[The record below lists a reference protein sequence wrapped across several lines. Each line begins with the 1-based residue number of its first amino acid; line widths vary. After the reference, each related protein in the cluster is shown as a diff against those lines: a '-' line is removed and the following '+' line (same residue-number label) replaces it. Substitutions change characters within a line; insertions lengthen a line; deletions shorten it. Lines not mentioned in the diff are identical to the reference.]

1 MSLVLRASI
10 QDEIARARG
19 ITDRLMAQVLPE
31 ALYDRSIPERHR
43 LVFYLGHLDA
53 FDWNIVGRGV
63 LGLGPLSE
71 ELDSLF
77 AFGIDPPQGELPK
90 DKASDWPNPFVIR
103 RYVTQVRNNLDR
115 LMRQIPETPLRMILE
130 HRLMHAE
137 TLIYLI
143 HNLPYSRRLTR
154 MRGIE
159 SDGSSPPEQFLRI
172 PAGVATLGMAR
183 ESAFGWDNEFD
194 LNKQQVNEFAI
205 SKYKVTNAQYLAF
218 VNDGGSV
225 PQYWIGRNG
234 KWRYRGYHG
243 EVPLPS
249 DLPVYVSYV
258 QAQEYAAW
266 TKKSL
271 PTEAQ
276 FHRAAFGSPEGVERE
291 FPWGNDYPRFEHG
304 NFDYRYF
311 DLVPVNSNPAGDSAF
326 GVSQLVGNGWEWTST
341 AFAPFPGFEAD
352 PLYPGYSANFFDGD
366 HHVVKGAS
374 CATDHVF
381 LRRSF
386 RNWFRDHY
394 CCAYTTF
401 RLVEN

>member
-1 MSLVLRASI
+1 
-10 QDEIARARG
+10 
-19 ITDRLMAQVLPE
+19 
-31 ALYDRSIPERHR
+31 
-43 LVFYLGHLDA
+43 
-53 FDWNIVGRGV
+53 
-63 LGLGPLSE
+63 LSE
-71 ELDSLF
+71 ELDALF
-77 AFGIDPPQGELPK
+77 AAGIDPQEDQLPS
-90 DKASDWPNPFVIR
+90 DRASDWPNPFVIR
-103 RYVTQVRNNLDR
+103 RYVAQVRSNLDR
-115 LMRQIPETPLRMILE
+115 RMRQSPEAVLRMALE

-137 TLIYLI
+137 TLTYLI

-159 SDGSSPPEQFLRI
+159 SDGPSPPEAFHRI
-172 PAGVATLGMAR
+172 PAGLATLGLAR
-183 ESAFGWDNEFD
+183 GAEFGWDNEFEIHT
-194 LNKQQVNEFAI
+194 QQVEEFAI

-225 PQYWIGRNG
+225 PHYWIGRNG

-249 DLPVYVSYV
+249 DLPVYVSYA
-258 QAQEYAAW
+258 QAAEYAEWAG
-266 TKKSL
+266 KAL

-276 FHRAAFGSPEGVERE
+276 FHRAAFGSPGGVERQY
-291 FPWGNDYPRFEHG
+291 PWGNDYPRVEHG
-304 NFDYRYF
+304 NFDSRYF
-311 DLVPVNSNPAGDSAF
+311 DLIRVTSNPAGDSAF

-341 AFAPFPGFEAD
+341 VFGPFPGFRPE

-386 RNWFRDHY
+386 RNWFRDQY

>member
-159 SDGSSPPEQFLRI
+159 SDGSSPPEQFLRRQSLI
-172 PAGVATLGMAR
+172 VCDRFWKCRKCLHRVLANWRIGLFYDRDPPQSMNPGAAK
-183 ESAFGWDNEFD
+183 ES
-194 LNKQQVNEFAI
+194 
-205 SKYKVTNAQYLAF
+205 
-218 VNDGGSV
+218 
-225 PQYWIGRNG
+225 
-234 KWRYRGYHG
+234 
-243 EVPLPS
+243 
-249 DLPVYVSYV
+249 
-258 QAQEYAAW
+258 
-266 TKKSL
+266 
-271 PTEAQ
+271 
-276 FHRAAFGSPEGVERE
+276 
-291 FPWGNDYPRFEHG
+291 
-304 NFDYRYF
+304 
-311 DLVPVNSNPAGDSAF
+311 
-326 GVSQLVGNGWEWTST
+326 
-341 AFAPFPGFEAD
+341 
-352 PLYPGYSANFFDGD
+352 
-366 HHVVKGAS
+366 
-374 CATDHVF
+374 
-381 LRRSF
+381 
-386 RNWFRDHY
+386 
-394 CCAYTTF
+394 
-401 RLVEN
+401 